1 MGPMQ
6 QPKDAPVRV
15 LAVGHRPTDPGP
27 GVEVETAA
35 DVPAALARLAEGG
48 FDVALVSFEPDAAA
62 IGAIVEQAPGVPV
75 VAATRDAAEAADA
88 LDAGAL
94 DFVPQDADRETLRRA
109 FRYAT
114 SISRLKVE
122 IHRRQIVDELTGLF
136 NARGFEQLALH
147 HLRMADRTKEPVV
160 LLFVRLDDLQEARR
174 TFGSAEEARLL
185 AGAASALHQAVRGS
199 DVLARVGEDVFCV
212 LLTGDATG
220 AEALVL
226 SRLVEAVAVHNARQ
240 EHPYPLSLSVG
251 AATYDPAAPATLD
264 ELMSQADQRMRA
276 AGGTADAP

>member
-1 MGPMQ
+1 MAPMQ
-6 QPKDAPVRV
+6 PSKELPIRV
-15 LAVGHRPTDPGP
+15 LAVGHEPADPGP
-27 GVEVETAA
+27 DVEIETAA
-35 DVPAALARLAEGG
+35 DLSDALARLAEGG
-48 FDVALVSFEPDAAA
+48 VDVALVAFESGAVAIAA
-62 IGAIVEQAPGVPV
+62 IAEQAPDVPV
-75 VAATRDAAEAADA
+75 VAVTRDGAEAAAA

-94 DFVPQDADRETLRRA
+94 DFIPNDADRETLRRA

-147 HLRMADRTKEPVV
+147 HLRMADRTKAPVV
-160 LLFVRLDDLQEARR
+160 LLFVRLDHLQEARR
-174 TFGSAEEARLL
+174 TYGSAEEARLL

-226 SRLVEAVAVHNARQ
+226 SRLVEAVAVHNARE

-264 ELMSQADQRMRA
+264 ELMSQADRQMRA
-276 AGGTADAP
+276 AGEAPAEP